1 MQEPVEHGDG
11 DGGVGADFAPGADP
25 AVGSEDDRAP
35 QVALADDLEQGVGV
49 PARRRQ
55 GPALHRVGPLGV
67 GPVEDGEAQAGVEPA
82 LRRHGARRAALLL
95 ASRALAVTTA
105 AVVQHPVRGEEGD
118 RTACQSTCR
127 GAESSPLEPSSVSS
141 KASALMSTASS
152 TDRPYPA
159 ARLCGHRSHL
169 PASRYVH

>member
-1 MQEPVEHGDG
+1 MRISLRSQSIWS
-11 DGGVGADFAPGADP
+11 ALK
-25 AVGSEDDRAP
+25 P
-35 QVALADDLEQGVGV
+35 QQLSLAHASRPD
-49 PARRRQ
+49 
-55 GPALHRVGPLGV
+55 HN
-67 GPVEDGEAQAGVEPA
+67 
-82 LRRHGARRAALLL
+82 GARLAALLL

-159 ARLCGHRSHL
+159 AWLCGHRSHL
-169 PASRYVH
+169 PASRYVD